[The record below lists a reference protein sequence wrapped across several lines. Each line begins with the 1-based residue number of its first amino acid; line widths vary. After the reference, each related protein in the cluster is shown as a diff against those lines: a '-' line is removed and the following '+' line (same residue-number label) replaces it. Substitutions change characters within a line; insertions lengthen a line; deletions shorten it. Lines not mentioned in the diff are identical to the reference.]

1 MPEAASGLEHLPLH
15 LLGSGAALLP
25 EALPAGFSHVCCW
38 PEVLPEARD
47 MLARAIEVIAAGG
60 ATAAADAI
68 PDYVQPRIGWKTLA
82 EQGRRA

>member
-1 MPEAASGLEHLPLH
+1 VAGREHLPLH
-15 LLGSGAALLP
+15 VLGSGAAVLAAAP
-25 EALPAGFSHVCCW
+25 PAGFSEVRSW

-47 MLARAIEVIAAGG
+47 MLAPAIEVIAAGG
-60 ATAAADAI
+60 ATAAAEAM